1 MAVGSLQSQ
10 TPDCEL
16 KTANCFMLYHLFD
29 WMTNHWTVSK
39 FPGSGLFQ
47 YGTFRIVLAFILS
60 LVITTVYGKKLINY
74 LQKRQLGESVRDLGL
89 AGEEQKKGTPTMGG
103 IIIILAIII
112 PTLLFANLDKVYVR
126 LMLLCTVWLGTIGFI
141 DDYLKIRAKRIAKAK
156 GVAYKKSDS
165 DGLAGRFKIFG
176 QVMLGIIVGA
186 TLYFNQSVVVKRE
199 VFPIASGDSIKLSA
213 IDKITKAKFDTV
225 LINGEPHVF
234 ASVKTPITTIPFV
247 KTHEF
252 NYSKLLPKAWRD
264 YTYILYIL
272 IVIFIVTA
280 VSNGANITDGLDGL
294 ATGVSAVIGIALGI
308 FAYVSGNIKFA
319 EYLNIMYIP
328 NLSELSIFIAAFVGA
343 CIGFL
348 WYNAYPAQVFMGDT
362 GSLALGGI
370 IAALAIIVRKELL
383 IPFFCFVFLVENLSV
398 MIQVGYF
405 KYTKRKYGEG
415 RRVFLMS
422 PLHHHYQKLGYHE
435 SKIAVRFWIITI
447 LSVVMAIVT
456 LKMR

>member
-1 MAVGSLQSQ
+1 
-10 TPDCEL
+10 
-16 KTANCFMLYHLFD
+16 MLYHLFE
-29 WMTNHWTVSK
+29 WLQNEGYK
-39 FPGSGLFQ
+39 FPGSNLYRFLSI
-47 YGTFRIVLAFILS
+47 RVMLAMLLS
-60 LVITTVYGKKLINY
+60 LVITTIYGKRLIRF
-74 LQKRQLGESVRDLGL
+74 LQTKQWGESVRDLGL
-89 AGEEQKKGTPTMGG
+89 AGEQQKKGTPTMGG
-103 IIIILAIII
+103 IIIILAILI
-112 PTLLFANLDKVYVR
+112 PTLLFAHLGKVYIR
-126 LMLLCTVWLGTIGFI
+126 LMVVCTIWLGTIGFI
-141 DDYLKIRAKRIAKAK
+141 DDYLKIRAKRIAQKK
-156 GVAYKKSDS
+156 GIPYKKSDS

-176 QVMLGIIVGA
+176 QVMLGLIVGA
-186 TLYFNQSVVVKRE
+186 TLYFTPSVVVKRE
-199 VFPIASGDSIKLSA
+199 VQTNMVLGPIER
-213 IDKITKAKFDTV
+213 TTKFDTV
-225 LINGEPHVF
+225 VIDGKQHIY

-247 KTHEF
+247 KSHEF
-252 NYSKLLPKAWRD
+252 NYAKLLPESWRD

-294 ATGVSAVIGIALGI
+294 ATGVSAVVGIALGI

-328 NLSELSIFIAAFVGA
+328 NLGELSIFIAAFVGA

-398 MIQVGYF
+398 MIQVSYF

-422 PLHHHYQKLGYHE
+422 PLHHHYQKKGYHE
-435 SKIAVRFWIITI
+435 SKIAVRFWIVTI

-456 LKMR
+456 LKLR